1 LQIGR
6 SGGKCAA
13 KPLPGSKRSGQP
25 NFVRGINRK
34 RKPLPSSLHQL
45 FYTPAKSVGG
55 TAVHRLDSSPTNDVI
70 SEIRRVDGIVQ
81 RETRFSTEVFLL
93 LALAFG
99 KIYQWFFEPRTLLLT
114 ISNVNLRR
122 CCSPWSDE
130 GA

>member
-1 LQIGR
+1 MCSKAVARFEEERTAELCERHQQ
-6 SGGKCAA
+6 KKEAA
-13 KPLPGSKRSGQP
+13 TVLIPP
-25 NFVRGINRK
+25 I
-34 RKPLPSSLHQL
+34 L
-45 FYTPAKSVGG
+45 FYTSAKSVGE
-55 TAVHRLDSSPTNDVI
+55 TAVHRSDSSPTNDVI